1 LLLSGTTSGCDPYG
15 PGYYGGPNGP
25 GGFVSGEGRLALA
38 WTLNNVPLTEAI
50 EYLAQL
56 SGAKATYDKH
66 AVILSEATVA
76 GTEVKEVAK

>member
-1 LLLSGTTSGCDPYG
+1 
-15 PGYYGGPNGP
+15 
-25 GGFVSGEGRLALA
+25 
-38 WTLNNVPLTEAI
+38 VPLTEAI